1 MDKSDSGLAKEE
13 AALELPTAALAAR
26 AQLWNSLFGEVW
38 LKPMEIKKDFS
49 ILPVL
54 GWARDIT
61 QRAQGGPAKRKAKET
76 NLNCRSRVPQRNTF

>member
-38 LKPMEIKKDFS
+38 LKPMEIKKRLFNSTCRWDGPEIS
-49 ILPVL
+49 LREHR
-54 GWARDIT
+54 G
-61 QRAQGGPAKRKAKET
+61 AQPREKPRK
-76 NLNCRSRVPQRNTF
+76 LI

>member
-49 ILPVL
+49 ILPVA
-54 GWARDIT
+54 GMG
-61 QRAQGGPAKRKAKET
+61 QRYHSESTGGPSQEKSQG
-76 NLNCRSRVPQRNTF
+76 N